1 LQKATIND
9 VAKYAEVSK
18 KTVSRVLNNEPNV
31 SNKTRQKV
39 KNAFEKLSYKPS
51 PQARGL
57 ACKQSFLIG
66 LLYFNPNTSY
76 VNDIQNGALKVCNE
90 AGYHLI
96 IHQED
101 NNNTD
106 LLNDLH
112 NFVSQSQLDGLV
124 LTPPF
129 SDNLDLLKMLNEHSI
144 PYVRIA
150 PTTSLSV
157 SPCVTNNDEQTA
169 YDMTQY
175 LINLGH
181 MKVGFI
187 KGHPEHN
194 ASEQRLS
201 GYKRALEENHIGL
214 DKNYLTQGFF
224 DFKSG
229 EKCARQL
236 LSLDVPPTAIFA
248 SNDYMAAGVFK
259 VASQRNLSV
268 PHDLSIAGFDDAS
281 ISRHIWPSLT
291 TIQQPVQELSS
302 NAVELLLNVI
312 RNKSSENK
320 LVQLHSNLI
329 IRESCAPPKAMK
341 A

>member
-1 LQKATIND
+1 MQKATIND
-9 VAKYAEVSK
+9 VAKLAGVSK

-31 SNKTRQKV
+31 TDKTRQKV
-39 KNAFEKLSYKPS
+39 KDAFEQLSYKPS

-57 ACKQSFLIG
+57 ASKQSFLIG

-76 VNDIQNGALKVCNE
+76 VNDIQTGAMNVCNK

-96 IHQED
+96 IHRED
-101 NNNTD
+101 NNNVH
-106 LLNDLH
+106 LLNDLN
-112 NFVSQSQLDGLV
+112 NFVSQSQLDGLI

-129 SDNLDLLKMLNEHSI
+129 SDKLELLEMLDEHSV
-144 PYVRIA
+144 PYVRVA
-150 PTTSLSV
+150 PTTRLSA
-157 SPCVTNNDEQTA
+157 SSCVTNNDEQSA

-175 LINLGH
+175 LIDLGH
-181 MKVGFI
+181 TKVGFI

-201 GYKRALEENHIGL
+201 GYKRALENNHIVL
-214 DKNYLTQGFF
+214 NKNYLTQGYF

-236 LSLDVPPTAIFA
+236 LSMDVPPTAIFA

-268 PHDLSIAGFDDAS
+268 PHNLSIAGFDDAP

-302 NAVELLLNVI
+302 NAVELLLKAI
-312 RNKSSENK
+312 RNKGSENN
-320 LVQLHSNLI
+320 LMQLHSNLI
-329 IRESCAPPKAMK
+329 IRESCAPPQTRKA
-341 A
+341 